1 MISPHF
7 SQFVSQFAIWT
18 SSVFFRR
25 SKGLGVGPS
34 IQPLGLQPVPGHRF
48 FSGDF
53 ARSLQMYQMY
63 QMYQMFGSMF
73 FFCLNGFGY
82 GWNGCCTRGKVWD
95 DVGWFKGV
103 HEMRMIWKKSKVEA
117 MWFRWFWIYFNFW
130 DQFHLA
136 TFTTV
141 YMLNCIYIL
150 IPTISELTLRSL
162 YVSVMARRSIFLY
175 PSASAWSKLKS
186 PFHGDGPMT
195 LIQATT
201 FQRLHFNSV

>member
-7 SQFVSQFAIWT
+7 SQFVSQFAMWT
-18 SSVFFRR
+18 SSVFFEGPRAWELALRSSHLDSGRCPAIDFFRR
-25 SKGLGVGPS
+25 FCKVLTDVSDVS
-34 IQPLGLQPVPGHRF
+34 DVRF
-48 FSGDF
+48 DV
-53 ARSLQMYQMY
+53 
-63 QMYQMFGSMF
+63 

-117 MWFRWFWIYFNFW
+117 MWFRWFWMYFNFL

-141 YMLNCIYIL
+141 YMLNYIYIL
-150 IPTISELTLRSL
+150 IPTISELTLRSF